1 MEKDEQ
7 KDLLHLDRSGVE
19 KLQEIDGIIKDFCQQ
34 QIRAILQVSQ
44 NAHTLQPD
52 FKLVKNQTHQ
62 LILNYDNLKKL
73 VQFRKKIRA
82 EKNKKLSSEWLEL
95 ENNLEKMK
103 ITKIENIE
111 KSVIENEDK

>member
-1 MEKDEQ
+1 MLNLWIWKKQSLNLLKNYILKNQVASDLVEKDEQ

-19 KLQEIDGIIKDFCQQ
+19 KLQEIDGIIKDFCQP

-62 LILNYDNLKKL
+62 LIQNYDNLKKL

-82 EKNKKLSSEWLEL
+82 EKNK
-95 ENNLEKMK
+95 N
-103 ITKIENIE
+103 
-111 KSVIENEDK
+111 